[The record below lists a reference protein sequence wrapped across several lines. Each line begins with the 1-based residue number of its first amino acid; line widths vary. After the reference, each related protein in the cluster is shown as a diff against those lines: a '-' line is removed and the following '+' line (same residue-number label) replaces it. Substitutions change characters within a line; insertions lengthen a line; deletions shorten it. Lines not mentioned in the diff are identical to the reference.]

1 MTAALAIVTGVVFLV
16 AGLAR
21 MGWIASFMSK
31 AVMAELITCMAIQ
44 IIVGQLGKLFG
55 VHAGSGDTFQKL
67 CSVVSHVGQW
77 NWTAMALGVTALA
90 LIFALQRFAP
100 VVPAAPT
107 AIVVAGD
114 RCSVQSRHQLVPK
127 IPAGLPPFA
136 VATGISGVGLG
147 DANTRLQDP
156 RKFPTA
162 RAPGLLQDQPRDR
175 NRSRAARASQE

>member
-1 MTAALAIVTGVVFLV
+1 
-16 AGLAR
+16 

-100 VVPAAPT
+100 VVRLPRPPSLSRV
-107 AIVVAGD
+107 IVAVFSPGINSFP
-114 RCSVQSRHQLVPK
+114 RSPLGCPRSLSR
-127 IPAGLPPFA
+127 
-136 VATGISGVGLG
+136 
-147 DANTRLQDP
+147 
-156 RKFPTA
+156 
-162 RAPGLLQDQPRDR
+162 PG
-175 NRSRAARASQE
+175 SRG